1 MMNRPLKNFLDVLL
15 CIAIFA
21 VVQIFIQLAVAG
33 IYSFVKEVDF
43 TTVSDGLTAGKYSDL
58 IVVSSV
64 LSSLVTLLVFTFGK
78 FAVISRNYLASHPWG
93 TLAWVALLSLGL
105 ILPAE
110 WVYERLQITM
120 PESTEAMFE
129 GIMREPLGYMA
140 IGIFAPVVEEIVFR
154 GAILRILLGLFSR
167 SWHWV
172 AIIFS
177 ALIFGAIHLN
187 LAQGLHAFVIGLL
200 LGWMYYRTS
209 SVVPGILLHWINNT
223 VAYLMFH
230 LMPQFGDGKLIDF
243 FHGDESLMYKGLG
256 CSLLI
261 ILPSLFQ
268 IARRMK
274 RTDR

>member
-1 MMNRPLKNFLDVLL
+1 MNRPLKNFLDVLL

-64 LSSLVTLLVFTFGK
+64 LSSLVTMLVFTFGK

-93 TLAWVALLSLGL
+93 TLAWVALLSLGI

>member
-1 MMNRPLKNFLDVLL
+1 MNRPLKNFLDVLL

-93 TLAWVALLSLGL
+93 TLAWVALLSVGL

-230 LMPQFGDGKLIDF
+230 LMPQFGDGKRIDF

>member
-1 MMNRPLKNFLDVLL
+1 MNRPLKNFLDVLL

-33 IYSFVKEVDF
+33 IYSLVKEVDF

-58 IVVSSV
+58 IVISSV
-64 LSSLVTLLVFTFGK
+64 LSSLVTLLIFTFGK

-93 TLAWVALLSLGL
+93 TLAWVALLSVGL

-230 LMPQFGDGKLIDF
+230 LMPQFGDGMLIDF

>member
-1 MMNRPLKNFLDVLL
+1 MNRPLKNFLDVLL

-33 IYSFVKEVDF
+33 IYSFVKEIDF

-261 ILPSLFQ
+261 ILPSIFQ

>member
-1 MMNRPLKNFLDVLL
+1 MNRPLKNFLDVLL

-58 IVVSSV
+58 IVISSV

-268 IARRMK
+268 IARLMK

>member
-1 MMNRPLKNFLDVLL
+1 MNRPLKNFLDVLL

-33 IYSFVKEVDF
+33 IYSLVKEVDF
-43 TTVSDGLTAGKYSDL
+43 TTVSDGLAAGKYSDL
-58 IVVSSV
+58 IVISSV

-93 TLAWVALLSLGL
+93 TLAWVALLSVGL

>member
-1 MMNRPLKNFLDVLL
+1 MNRPLKNFLDVLL

-274 RTDR
+274 QADR

>member
-1 MMNRPLKNFLDVLL
+1 MNRPLKNFLDVLL

-58 IVVSSV
+58 IVISSV

-140 IGIFAPVVEEIVFR
+140 IGIFAPMVEEIVFR

-274 RTDR
+274 QADR

>member
-1 MMNRPLKNFLDVLL
+1 MNRPLKNFLDVLL

-33 IYSFVKEVDF
+33 IYSFVKEVDV

-58 IVVSSV
+58 IVISSV

-93 TLAWVALLSLGL
+93 TLAWVALLSVGL

>member
-1 MMNRPLKNFLDVLL
+1 MNRPLKNFLDVLL

-43 TTVSDGLTAGKYSDL
+43 TTVSDGLAAGKYSDL

-64 LSSLVTLLVFTFGK
+64 LSSVVTLLVFTFGK

-274 RTDR
+274 QADR

>member
-1 MMNRPLKNFLDVLL
+1 MNRPLKNFLDVLL

-268 IARRMK
+268 IAIRMK
-274 RTDR
+274 QADR

>member
-1 MMNRPLKNFLDVLL
+1 MNRPLKNFLDVLL

-33 IYSFVKEVDF
+33 IYSLVKEVDF
-43 TTVSDGLTAGKYSDL
+43 TTVSDGLAAGKYSDL

-64 LSSLVTLLVFTFGK
+64 LSSLVTLLIFTFGK

-154 GAILRILLGLFSR
+154 GAILRILLSLFSR

-230 LMPQFGDGKLIDF
+230 LMPQFGDGKLIDL

>member
-1 MMNRPLKNFLDVLL
+1 MNRPLKNFLDVLL

-43 TTVSDGLTAGKYSDL
+43 TTVSDGLAAGKYSDL

-64 LSSLVTLLVFTFGK
+64 LSSLVTLLIFTFGK

-93 TLAWVALLSLGL
+93 TLAWVALLSVGL

>member
-1 MMNRPLKNFLDVLL
+1 MNRPLKNFLDVLL

-93 TLAWVALLSLGL
+93 TLAWVALLSWGL

-274 RTDR
+274 QADR

>member
-1 MMNRPLKNFLDVLL
+1 MNRPLKNFLDVLL

-64 LSSLVTLLVFTFGK
+64 LSSLVTLLIFTFGK

-93 TLAWVALLSLGL
+93 TLAWVALLSVGL

>member
-1 MMNRPLKNFLDVLL
+1 MNRPLKNFLDVLL

-58 IVVSSV
+58 IVISSV
-64 LSSLVTLLVFTFGK
+64 LSSLVTLLIFTFGK

-93 TLAWVALLSLGL
+93 TLAWVALLSVGL

>member
-1 MMNRPLKNFLDVLL
+1 MNRPLKNFLDVLL

-58 IVVSSV
+58 IVISSV
-64 LSSLVTLLVFTFGK
+64 LSSLVTLLGFTFGK

-93 TLAWVALLSLGL
+93 TLAWVALLSVGL

>member
-1 MMNRPLKNFLDVLL
+1 MNRPLKNFLDVLL

-21 VVQIFIQLAVAG
+21 AVQIFIQLAVAG
-33 IYSFVKEVDF
+33 IYSLVKEVDF
-43 TTVSDGLTAGKYSDL
+43 TTVSDGLAAGKYSDL
-58 IVVSSV
+58 IVISSV

>member
-1 MMNRPLKNFLDVLL
+1 MNRPLKNFLDVLL

-64 LSSLVTLLVFTFGK
+64 LSSLVTLLIFTFGK
-78 FAVISRNYLASHPWG
+78 FAIISRNYLASHPWG

>member
-1 MMNRPLKNFLDVLL
+1 MNRPLKNFLDVLL

-43 TTVSDGLTAGKYSDL
+43 TTVSDGLAAGKYSDL

>member
-1 MMNRPLKNFLDVLL
+1 MNRPLKNFLDVLL

-33 IYSFVKEVDF
+33 IYSLVKEVDF
-43 TTVSDGLTAGKYSDL
+43 TTVSDGLAAGKYSDL

-64 LSSLVTLLVFTFGK
+64 LSSVVTLLVFTFGK
-78 FAVISRNYLASHPWG
+78 FAVISRNYLASRPWG

-154 GAILRILLGLFSR
+154 GAILRILLGLFNR

-209 SVVPGILLHWINNT
+209 SIVPGILLHWINNT

>member
-1 MMNRPLKNFLDVLL
+1 MNRPLKNFLDVLL
-15 CIAIFA
+15 CIVIFA

-58 IVVSSV
+58 IVISSV

-93 TLAWVALLSLGL
+93 TLAWVALLSVGL

>member
-1 MMNRPLKNFLDVLL
+1 MNRPLKNFLDVLL

-43 TTVSDGLTAGKYSDL
+43 TTVSDGLAAGKYSDL

-93 TLAWVALLSLGL
+93 TLAWVALLSVGL

>member
-1 MMNRPLKNFLDVLL
+1 M
-15 CIAIFA
+15 
-21 VVQIFIQLAVAG
+21 
-33 IYSFVKEVDF
+33 
-43 TTVSDGLTAGKYSDL
+43 
-58 IVVSSV
+58 
-64 LSSLVTLLVFTFGK
+64 
-78 FAVISRNYLASHPWG
+78 
-93 TLAWVALLSLGL
+93 
-105 ILPAE
+105 
-110 WVYERLQITM
+110 
-120 PESTEAMFE
+120 
-129 GIMREPLGYMA
+129 
-140 IGIFAPVVEEIVFR
+140 
-154 GAILRILLGLFSR
+154 
-167 SWHWV
+167 

>member
-1 MMNRPLKNFLDVLL
+1 MNRPLKNFLDVLL

-21 VVQIFIQLAVAG
+21 VVQIFIQLAVAR

-154 GAILRILLGLFSR
+154 GAILRILLSLFSR

>member
-1 MMNRPLKNFLDVLL
+1 MNRPLKNFLDVLL

-21 VVQIFIQLAVAG
+21 VVQIFIQLSVAG
-33 IYSFVKEVDF
+33 IYSYVKEVDF

-58 IVVSSV
+58 IVISSV

-78 FAVISRNYLASHPWG
+78 FAIISRNYLASHPWG

-120 PESTEAMFE
+120 SESTEAMFE

>member
-1 MMNRPLKNFLDVLL
+1 MNRPLKNFLDVLL

-43 TTVSDGLTAGKYSDL
+43 TTVSDGLAAGKYSDL
-58 IVVSSV
+58 IVISSV

>member
-1 MMNRPLKNFLDVLL
+1 MNRPLKNFLDVLL

-43 TTVSDGLTAGKYSDL
+43 TTVSDGLAAGKYSDL

-64 LSSLVTLLVFTFGK
+64 LSSLVTLLIFTFGK

-230 LMPQFGDGKLIDF
+230 IMPQFGDGKLIDF

>member
-1 MMNRPLKNFLDVLL
+1 MYSYICRCADFHTVGSSRNLQFCEGSRLHDCLRRADGRQIQRFNRS
-15 CIAIFA
+15 
-21 VVQIFIQLAVAG
+21 FISTQQSG
-33 IYSFVKEVDF
+33 N
-43 TTVSDGLTAGKYSDL
+43 TAG
-58 IVVSSV
+58 
-64 LSSLVTLLVFTFGK
+64 FTFGK

-93 TLAWVALLSLGL
+93 TLAWVALLSVGL

-154 GAILRILLGLFSR
+154 GAILRILLSLFSR

>member
-1 MMNRPLKNFLDVLL
+1 MNRPLKNFLDVLL

-21 VVQIFIQLAVAG
+21 VVQIFIKLAVAG
-33 IYSFVKEVDF
+33 IYSLVKEVDF
-43 TTVSDGLTAGKYSDL
+43 TTVSDGLAAGKYSDL

-93 TLAWVALLSLGL
+93 TLAWVALLSVGL

>member
-1 MMNRPLKNFLDVLL
+1 MNRPLKNFLDVLL

-64 LSSLVTLLVFTFGK
+64 LSSVVTLLIFTFGK